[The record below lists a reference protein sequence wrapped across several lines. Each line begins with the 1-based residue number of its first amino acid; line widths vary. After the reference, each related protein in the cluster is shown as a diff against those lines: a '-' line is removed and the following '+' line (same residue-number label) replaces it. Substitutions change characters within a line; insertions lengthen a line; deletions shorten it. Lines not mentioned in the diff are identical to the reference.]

1 MSANRAGTQF
11 MSGHSKWATTHRQK
25 ELVDAKRGAIFT
37 KLGNIITIAAR
48 HGGDPA
54 SNPSLRAAVDK
65 ARASNMP
72 KDNIDRAIK
81 KGTGELGG
89 EIVEELFYEGI
100 VPPGAQIIVKCL
112 TDNKNRS
119 GATVRHLFTKNGGAF
134 STVMWN
140 FTQLGVIRIAI
151 EDLKEKKINIDELEL
166 ELIDNGISDFQKESE
181 GVTIYTE
188 VKDLHKISGSLE
200 AKGLKIMSAEIEYV
214 PKEKVDLA
222 EGDKEKFE
230 KILEALED
238 NEDVSD
244 YYTNLA
250 D

>member
-1 MSANRAGTQF
+1 

-37 KLGNIITIAAR
+37 KLGNVITIAAR
-48 HGGDPA
+48 SGGDPA
-54 SNPSLRAAVDK
+54 SNPSLRAAIDK
-65 ARASNMP
+65 ARSSNMP
-72 KDNIDRAIK
+72 KDNIDRAVK

-89 EIVEELFYEGI
+89 ETVEELFYEGI
-100 VPPGAQIIVKCL
+100 IPPGAQLIVKCL

-119 GATVRHLFTKNGGAF
+119 GATIRHLFTKNGGAF

-140 FTQLGVIRIAI
+140 FSQLGVIRIAS
-151 EDLKEKKINIDELEL
+151 EDLKERKISADDLEL
-166 ELIDNGISDFQKESE
+166 ELIDLGITDFQKEEE
-181 GVTIYTE
+181 GVTVYTE
-188 VKDLHKISGSLE
+188 MKELHKIAGVLE
-200 AKGLKIMSAEIEYV
+200 VKGLKVTSAEIEYV
-214 PKEKVDLA
+214 AKEKVELKED
-222 EGDKEKFE
+222 EKEKFE
-230 KILEALED
+230 KILEALEE

>member
-1 MSANRAGTQF
+1 

-48 HGGDPA
+48 GGGDPS

-65 ARASNMP
+65 ARTSNMP
-72 KDNIDRAIK
+72 KDNIERAIK
-81 KGTGELGG
+81 KGSGELGG
-89 EIVEELFYEGI
+89 EQLEELYYEGI
-100 VPPGAQIIVKCL
+100 IPPGAQLIIKCL

-140 FTQLGVIRIAI
+140 FTQWGVIRIAN
-151 EDLKEKKINIDELEL
+151 EDLKEKKINADDLEL
-166 ELIDNGISDFQKESE
+166 ELIDEGIGDFLKEEE

-188 VKDLHKISGSLE
+188 VKDLHKISNALI
-200 AKGLKIMSAEIEYV
+200 AKGLKVTSSEIEYV
-214 PKEKVDLA
+214 AKEKVELA
-222 EGDKEKFE
+222 EEDKEKFE

>member
-1 MSANRAGTQF
+1 

-48 HGGDPA
+48 SGGDPA

-89 EIVEELFYEGI
+89 QTVEELFYEGI
-100 VPPGAQIIVKCL
+100 IPPGAQLIVKCL

-134 STVMWN
+134 SSVMWN
-140 FTQLGVIRIAI
+140 FSQLGVIRIAS
-151 EDLKEKKINIDELEL
+151 EDLEAKKIVADDLEL
-166 ELIDNGISDFQKESE
+166 ELIDEGISDFQKAEE
-181 GVTIYTE
+181 GITICTE
-188 VKDLHKISGSLE
+188 VKDLHKVAASLE
-200 AKGLKIMSAEIEYV
+200 KKGLKITSAEIEYV
-214 PKEKVDLA
+214 PKEKVELKS
-222 EGDKEKFE
+222 EEKEKFE
-230 KILEALED
+230 KIIEALDE

>member
-1 MSANRAGTQF
+1 

-48 HGGDPA
+48 TGGDPA

-72 KDNIDRAIK
+72 KDNIERAIK

-89 EIVEELFYEGI
+89 EQIEELFYEGI

-134 STVMWN
+134 SSVMWN
-140 FTQLGVIRIAI
+140 FSQLGVIRIASEVI
-151 EDLKEKKINIDELEL
+151 NEKKINADDLEL
-166 ELIDNGISDFQKESE
+166 ELIDQGISDFQKAEE
-181 GVTIYTE
+181 GITIYTE
-188 VKDLHKISGSLE
+188 VKDLHKMANFLEIKSL
-200 AKGLKIMSAEIEYV
+200 KPTSAEIEYV
-214 PKEKVDLA
+214 AKEKVA
-222 EGDKEKFE
+222 IEEVDKEKFD
-230 KILEALED
+230 KIFDELDD